1 MKSQRKPFLSTTQII
16 LLSFLG
22 VILIGSVL
30 LSLPVSSA
38 GGRAVPYI
46 DALFT
51 ATTATCVTG
60 LVTVSTAATWSVF
73 GQAVI
78 LLLIQIGGLGVITF
92 MTAVMLLFNR
102 KIGISDRLLIQD
114 AFNLSTLS
122 GIVAFVKKVLIGTL
136 TVESIG
142 ACFYMTVFVPQFGA
156 RGIWV
161 SVFNSVSAFCNAG
174 MDIIGENSLCDYS
187 GNALITLTTAALI
200 ILGGLGYIVWW
211 DVSRVIKNR
220 KQNGGRFF
228 KSLTLHSKIVFISTA
243 FLLIVGTAL
252 TLCFEYNNPLTLE
265 GLPLSDKIQ
274 AAFFQSVTTRTAGF
288 ASLPQENL
296 KNPTAILSL
305 LLMFIGGS
313 PVGTAGGIKTVT
325 AAVLLSITVSLI
337 SGKNSVSLF
346 GRTISK
352 QSVYKAVAVTVMS
365 FSVMFVSTLLLSAV
379 TNAPALDILF
389 ETVSATATVGLSR
402 SLTGALNLLGKLII
416 IFTMYFGRVGPISI
430 AIAFGGKNPIRNI
443 IKNPTEE
450 ISIG

>member
-1 MKSQRKPFLSTTQII
+1 MKSQRKPYLSTTQII

-142 ACFYMTVFVPQFGA
+142 ACFYMTVFVPQFGIK
-156 RGIWV
+156 GIWV

-187 GNALITLTTAALI
+187 GNVLINAVTAALI

-228 KSLTLHSKIVFISTA
+228 KSLTLHSKIVLISTA

-325 AAVLLSITVSLI
+325 AAVLLSITVSMI

-352 QSVYKAVAVTVMS
+352 QAVYKAVAVTVMS

-402 SLTGALNLLGKLII
+402 SLTGTLNLSGKIII
-416 IFTMYFGRVGPISI
+416 IFTMYFGRVGPISM
-430 AIAFGGKNPIRNI
+430 AIAFGGKNPSRNI

>member
-243 FLLIVGTAL
+243 FLLITGTAL

-296 KNPTAILSL
+296 TNPTAILSL

-416 IFTMYFGRVGPISI
+416 IFTMYFGRVGPISM
-430 AIAFGGKNPIRNI
+430 AIAFGGKNPSRNI

>member
-1 MKSQRKPFLSTTQII
+1 MKSQRKPYLSTTQII

-243 FLLIVGTAL
+243 FLLITGTAL
-252 TLCFEYNNPLTLE
+252 TLCFEYNNPLTLK

-296 KNPTAILSL
+296 TNPTAILSL

-416 IFTMYFGRVGPISI
+416 IFTMYFGRVGPISM
-430 AIAFGGKNPIRNI
+430 AIAFGGKNPSRNI

>member
-1 MKSQRKPFLSTTQII
+1 MKSQRKPYLSTTQII

-228 KSLTLHSKIVFISTA
+228 KSLTLHSKIVLISTA
-243 FLLIVGTAL
+243 FLLITGTAL

-296 KNPTAILSL
+296 TNPTAILSL

-430 AIAFGGKNPIRNI
+430 AIAFGGKNPSRNI

>member
-38 GGRAVPYI
+38 GGRTVPYI

-78 LLLIQIGGLGVITF
+78 LLLIQIGGLGIITF

-102 KIGISDRLLIQD
+102 KIGITDRLLIQD

-296 KNPTAILSL
+296 TNPTAILSL

-430 AIAFGGKNPIRNI
+430 AIAFGGKNPSRNI

>member
-78 LLLIQIGGLGVITF
+78 LLLIQIGGLGIITF

-228 KSLTLHSKIVFISTA
+228 KSLTLHSKIVLISTA
-243 FLLIVGTAL
+243 FLLITGTAL

-296 KNPTAILSL
+296 TNPTAILSL

-389 ETVSATATVGLSR
+389 ETVSAAATVGLSR

-430 AIAFGGKNPIRNI
+430 AIAFGGKNPSRNI

>member
-22 VILIGSVL
+22 VILIGSGL

-365 FSVMFVSTLLLSAV
+365 FSVMFVSTLMLSAV

-430 AIAFGGKNPIRNI
+430 AIAFGGKNPSRNI